1 MSDATPELLTR
12 NLHLNKMPSPADACA
27 YWHLQS
33 TGFLSYILAHNIYLY
48 VIDGK
53 RKPQNKWELPLEAP
67 GPELETKASPPEHF
81 SPPPSLAVFFSGGS
95 LRCSL
100 RPWANP
106 GPRSCSIFSSSV
118 DNKIPL
124 LQSKT
129 LEQFLLVSLSH
140 ASPPVHWEILLPAP
154 SKYIQNPSN
163 SCYLHCL
170 LPVPTPH
177 QIQPQLLQQPPNWSL
192 YCSLELLQSFLNK
205 SPELFS
211 YSVSQIMSPLHSTP
225 CNGSPF
231 ASE

>member
-118 DNKIPL
+118 EHRAVCGGESPGRPHWYQLRPGAASVKEVL
-124 LQSKT
+124 SKAH
-129 LEQFLLVSLSH
+129 F
-140 ASPPVHWEILLPAP
+140 
-154 SKYIQNPSN
+154 K
-163 SCYLHCL
+163 CL
-170 LPVPTPH
+170 F
-177 QIQPQLLQQPPNWSL
+177 I
-192 YCSLELLQSFLNK
+192 
-205 SPELFS
+205 
-211 YSVSQIMSPLHSTP
+211 ST
-225 CNGSPF
+225 S
-231 ASE
+231 